1 MSRVLLVSRSRRF
14 ESRLRSLVGTDM
26 DAIMGNSVA
35 RGAPAVLQRL
45 APGDEPEIA
54 LLGPA
59 LSYAQA
65 YEFSAGIST
74 LYPRTK
80 IMLVRD
86 CKSWENERWLTT
98 MKVDAIASPGLD
110 DRSLVA
116 AVENLA
122 SRGSPLQ
129 PADGSDEARGSTPR
143 HTQTDTDEDMTID
156 TSAADVRSPEAQ
168 PAEDAPAAGEPW
180 AAPEQ
185 PETVQPDPSVEP
197 AQNEAWPVGH
207 AEPDQQLPPF
217 RGQVIAVVSPKG
229 GMGKTTVATN
239 LAVGLAALAPL
250 SVVLVD
256 ADVQFGDVA
265 TALALEPTYCL
276 PDAVSGIAASDAMIL
291 KTFLTPHPS
300 NFFTI
305 CGAQSPIDGDRV
317 TGEQLS
323 HLIAQLAQ
331 VFRYVIVDT
340 APGLG
345 EHTLA
350 AIEQANDLVAI
361 CGMSVTSARGLR
373 KHLEVLSTIGIM
385 PGQRHVVLNS
395 TDRYSGL
402 SVRDVEAT
410 TGVHM
415 DVAIPRS
422 KAIVLSSNRGIPV
435 LQDKAKNPA
444 SKAFSALVR
453 RFDPSVDRT
462 HGRHLRTVALR

>member
-26 DAIMGNSVA
+26 EAIMGNSVA
-35 RGAPAVLQRL
+35 KGAPAVLQRR

-54 LLGPA
+54 LLGPS

-65 YEFSAGIST
+65 YEFSAGISN

-86 CKSWENERWLTT
+86 CKNWENERWLTT
-98 MKVDAIASPGLD
+98 MKVDGIASPGLD
-110 DRSLVA
+110 DRALVA
-116 AVENLA
+116 AVETLA
-122 SRGSPLQ
+122 SARAS
-129 PADGSDEARGSTPR
+129 ADDPDGTREPERDRDEAMTIEADI
-143 HTQTDTDEDMTID
+143 DTD
-156 TSAADVRSPEAQ
+156 SGAGGAQAAPEPPMAQ
-168 PAEDAPAAGEPW
+168 EAPALEEAW

-185 PETVQPDPSVEP
+185 HGPMPESDWVESDRT
-197 AQNEAWPVGH
+197 EAWPGAQNDV
-207 AEPDQQLPPF
+207 EQELPTF

-239 LAVGLAALAPL
+239 LAVGLAALAPM

-265 TALALEPTYCL
+265 TALALEPVYSL
-276 PDAVSGIAASDAMIL
+276 PDAVSEIAASDAMIL
-291 KTFLTPHPS
+291 KTFLTPHPAG
-300 NFFTI
+300 FFTI
-305 CGAQSPIDGDRV
+305 CGAPSPIDGDRV

-323 HLIAQLAQ
+323 HLLTQLAQ
-331 VFRYVIVDT
+331 VFRFVVVDT

-422 KAIVLSSNRGIPV
+422 KAVVLSSNRGIPV
-435 LQDKAKNPA
+435 LQEKAKNPA
-444 SKAFSALVR
+444 WKGLSALVS
-453 RFDPSVDRT
+453 RFDPSIDRT

>member
-14 ESRLRSLVGTDM
+14 ESRLRSLVGADM

-35 RGAPAVLQRL
+35 KGAPAVLQRL
-45 APGDEPEIA
+45 APGDEPQIA

-86 CKSWENERWLTT
+86 CKDWENERWLTT

-110 DRSLVA
+110 DRALVA
-116 AVENLA
+116 AVEHLA
-122 SRGSPLQ
+122 SSGSSPEPVAD
-129 PADGSDEARGSTPR
+129 PAGENPNVALTPE
-143 HTQTDTDEDMTID
+143 TDTDEDMNID
-156 TSAADVRSPEAQ
+156 TSAEVGNPEAEAPQ
-168 PAEDAPAAGEPW
+168 EAPAAEETPS
-180 AAPEQ
+180 APDQ
-185 PETVQPDPSVEP
+185 AWVQPDTT
-197 AQNEAWPVGH
+197 EAWPVVQDDV
-207 AEPDQQLPPF
+207 EPQPLPY

-239 LAVGLAALAPL
+239 LAVGLAGLAPM

-265 TALALEPTYCL
+265 TALALEPTYTL
-276 PDAVSGIAASDAMIL
+276 PDAVSDIAASDAMIL

-323 HLIAQLAQ
+323 RLITQLAQ

-402 SVRDVEAT
+402 SVRDVEVT

-435 LQDKAKNPA
+435 LQEKTKNPA

-462 HGRHLRTVALR
+462 HGRHLRTVALK

>member
-26 DAIMGNSVA
+26 DAIMANSVA
-35 RGAPAVLQRL
+35 KGAPAVLQRL
-45 APGDEPEIA
+45 APGDEPQIA
-54 LLGPA
+54 LLGPS

-80 IMLVRD
+80 ILLVRD
-86 CKSWENERWLTT
+86 CKNWENERWLTT

-110 DRSLVA
+110 DRALVA

-122 SRGSPLQ
+122 ASGS
-129 PADGSDEARGSTPR
+129 SPR
-143 HTQTDTDEDMTID
+143 PTAAAAEENPGFALNTETDTDVDMNID
-156 TSAADVRSPEAQ
+156 TSAADVPEA
-168 PAEDAPAAGEPW
+168 EAPHEAPVVEETPS
-180 AAPEQ
+180 APEQ
-185 PETVQPDPSVEP
+185 AWVEP
-197 AQNEAWPVGH
+197 NPTEARPAVQEDVDH
-207 AEPDQQLPPF
+207 QPLPY

-239 LAVGLAALAPL
+239 LAVGLAGLAPM

-276 PDAVSGIAASDAMIL
+276 PDAVSDIAASDAMIL

-323 HLIAQLAQ
+323 RLITQLAQ

-373 KHLEVLSTIGIM
+373 KHLEVLATIGIM

-435 LQDKAKNPA
+435 LQEKTKNPA

>member
-26 DAIMGNSVA
+26 EAIMGNSVA
-35 RGAPAVLQRL
+35 KGAPAVLQRL
-45 APGDEPEIA
+45 APGDEPQIA
-54 LLGPA
+54 LLGPS

-86 CKSWENERWLTT
+86 CKNWENERWLTT

-110 DRSLVA
+110 DRALVA

-122 SRGSPLQ
+122 SSGSSLRPT
-129 PADGSDEARGSTPR
+129 ADAVAEHPDAAQNNEV
-143 HTQTDTDEDMTID
+143 DTDLDVDID
-156 TSAADVRSPEAQ
+156 TRAAEVSAPDADVAQ
-168 PAEDAPAAGEPW
+168 GAPTADETW
-180 AAPEQ
+180 AAPEN
-185 PETVQPDPSVEP
+185 
-197 AQNEAWPVGH
+197 AG
-207 AEPDQQLPPF
+207 AEPDAHETWPVVHDDLDQQPPPY

-239 LAVGLAALAPL
+239 LAVGLAGLAPM

-265 TALALEPTYCL
+265 TALALTPNYSL
-276 PDAVSGIAASDAMIL
+276 PDAVSDIAASDAMIL

-305 CGAQSPIDGDRV
+305 CGSQSPIDGDRV

-323 HLIAQLAQ
+323 HLITQLAQ
-331 VFRYVIVDT
+331 VFRYVVVDT

-385 PGQRHVVLNS
+385 PAERHVVLNS

-402 SVRDVEAT
+402 SVRDVEST
-410 TGVHM
+410 TGVRM

-435 LQDKAKNPA
+435 LQEKAKNPA
-444 SKAFSALVR
+444 WKAFSALVS

-462 HGRHLRTVALR
+462 HGRHLRTVALK

>member
-1 MSRVLLVSRSRRF
+1 MSRVLLISRSRSF
-14 ESRLRSLVGTDM
+14 ESRLRSLVGTEM
-26 DAIMGNSVA
+26 ESIMGGSLA
-35 RGAPAVLQRL
+35 KGTPAVLKHL
-45 APGDEPEIA
+45 IPDEVPDIA

-65 YEFSAGIST
+65 YEFSAGISA
-74 LYPRTK
+74 LYPQTK
-80 IMLVRD
+80 ILLVRD
-86 CKSWENERWLTT
+86 SKHRDNERWLTT
-98 MKVDAIASPGLD
+98 MKVDGIASPGLD
-110 DRSLVA
+110 DRALFA
-116 AVENLA
+116 AVEELVSGGAPHAPVTEESEVDGVVAPHPGA
-122 SRGSPLQ
+122 SAERAADIAEDVVIDRPWQAPEPLGT
-129 PADGSDEARGSTPR
+129 PAPDVP
-143 HTQTDTDEDMTID
+143 
-156 TSAADVRSPEAQ
+156 SAAEQPGEAQ
-168 PAEDAPAAGEPW
+168 FAAEVDPDASAPAY
-180 AAPEQ
+180 
-185 PETVQPDPSVEP
+185 
-197 AQNEAWPVGH
+197 
-207 AEPDQQLPPF
+207 

-239 LAVGLAALAPL
+239 LAVGLAGLAPM

-276 PDAVSGIAASDAMIL
+276 PDAVSEIAASDAMIL

-305 CGAQSPIDGDRV
+305 CGARSPIDGDRV

-323 HLIAQLAQ
+323 RLITQLAQ

-373 KHLEVLSTIGIM
+373 KHLEVLATIGIM

-435 LQDKAKNPA
+435 LQEKTKNPA